1 MSCPVNNQKTIT
13 QSHLPYDP
21 YSDTCNLRERVII
34 NFEQKPLINQQIVM
48 HKIAAMGLLNP
59 ALHIQNNIYQE
70 NSDIAQ
76 Q

>member
-1 MSCPVNNQKTIT
+1 
-13 QSHLPYDP
+13 
-21 YSDTCNLRERVII
+21 
-34 NFEQKPLINQQIVM
+34 M